1 MAEPNSAP
9 TPGAEISQ
17 AAPRRGVPL
26 WAQIIVW
33 VVLLGL
39 LTIVAFGLRRT
50 QQGTVQVGDVIP
62 DFTLSFFDGYTYQ
75 GKTEVKLS
83 ELKGKIIVVNF
94 WASWCK
100 PCEQEA
106 AELESAWKFYE
117 KIQDNQVIFVG
128 ADYVDTE
135 PEARGYLKKFDI
147 TYPNGP
153 DLGTKISQMF
163 RIQGVPETYFID
175 QTGKL
180 VYAQIGPFASES
192 EIHAI
197 IDPLIKK

>member
-1 MAEPNSAP
+1 MYEKITAP
-9 TPGAEISQ
+9 VEGAGISEN
-17 AAPRRGVPL
+17 APKRGVPL
-26 WAQIIVW
+26 AVQIIIW

-39 LTIVAFGLRRT
+39 LTVVALGLRRT
-50 QQGTVQVGDVIP
+50 QQGSIRVGDTIP
-62 DFTLSFFDGYTYQ
+62 DFTLSFFDGYQQQ
-75 GKTEVKLS
+75 GQSEVKLS
-83 ELKGKIIVVNF
+83 DLKGKVVVLNF

-106 AELESAWKFYE
+106 AALEAVWREYE
-117 KIQDNQVIFVG
+117 PTGQVIFVG

-135 PEARGYLKKFDI
+135 PEALGYLKKFDI

-153 DLGTKISQMF
+153 DLGTRVSQIF
-163 RIQGVPETYFID
+163 RITGVPETYFID

-180 VYAQIGPFASES
+180 AFAQIGPFTSES
-192 EIHAI
+192 EIRAV